1 MKDIE
6 EKYRESLAQIYHLK
20 ANETKQAFK
29 QQRHF
34 NHLFEFERWIDE
46 QEELLRFMRI
56 DLLTNPKMK
65 ERVEKVERYHNN
77 MVKAFNYTCELF
89 TLMNYA
95 ELKVIELNKA
105 VFRLLDKNK
114 SLENEL
120 NRLKEID
127 NF

>member
-6 EKYRESLAQIYHLK
+6 EKYKESLAQIYHLK
-20 ANETKQAFK
+20 SNENKQAFK
-29 QQRHF
+29 QLRHF
-34 NHLFEFERWIDE
+34 NHLFEFEKWIDE
-46 QEELLRFMRI
+46 QEELLRFMKI
-56 DLLTNPKMK
+56 DLLINPQMK

-95 ELKVIELNKA
+95 ELKNNHLNKA
-105 VFRLLDKNK
+105 VLDLTEKNNL
-114 SLENEL
+114 LENEL
-120 NRLKEID
+120 IRLKEID